1 MPEAAQSTLDDAP
14 NSAETDLALQKRLRW
29 QCRRG
34 MLEMDFL
41 LRRYIDTAFL
51 SSTPEAKVSFEAL
64 LQLEDDVLWDY
75 LLGIKTP
82 SELDFQQ
89 LLIAIRSGYA
99 A

>member
-1 MPEAAQSTLDDAP
+1 MSETAQSILGRAP
-14 NSAETDLALQKRLRW
+14 EFAEADIALQKRLRW

-64 LQLEDDVLWDY
+64 LCLEDDVLWDY

-82 SELDFQQ
+82 SETDFQQ
-89 LLIAIRSGYA
+89 LLNAIRVGFTA
-99 A
+99 